1 MLEFIVNFYYKFKKI
16 IIFVILLNLSLL
28 IVSFANEDF
37 FGLRTSFFTAFAF
50 LNNTFVTT
58 DNYFN
63 LLSENERLREINAR
77 LLLENTRLQEASRNA
92 LKYEKLLKLRDT
104 SSFNLIPAS
113 VITKYYRPESVNIVL
128 DKGSVDSVAVGM
140 PVVNEDGLVGIVKQV
155 SPYHCL
161 VSTFYNIDLKITIK
175 NARSG
180 VDGILGYDGNKLII
194 TNATN
199 IFDMQYGDMLY
210 TSDFSTLFPPKIPV
224 GIVEKQNNKN
234 NLRYSNYIL
243 MKPLVNIANVDK
255 VFIIKF
261 IKNIYLKNN
270 SDNE

>member
-1 MLEFIVNFYYKFKKI
+1 
-16 IIFVILLNLSLL
+16 
-28 IVSFANEDF
+28 
-37 FGLRTSFFTAFAF
+37 
-50 LNNTFVTT
+50 
-58 DNYFN
+58 
-63 LLSENERLREINAR
+63 
-77 LLLENTRLQEASRNA
+77 
-92 LKYEKLLKLRDT
+92 
-104 SSFNLIPAS
+104 
-113 VITKYYRPESVNIVL
+113 
-128 DKGSVDSVAVGM
+128 M